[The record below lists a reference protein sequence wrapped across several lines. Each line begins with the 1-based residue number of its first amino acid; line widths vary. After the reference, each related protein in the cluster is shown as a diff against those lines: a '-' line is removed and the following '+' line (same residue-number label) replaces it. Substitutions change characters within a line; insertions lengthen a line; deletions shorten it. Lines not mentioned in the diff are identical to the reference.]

1 MNRVLQFLILL
12 SICLLLSNCGEDE
25 AIQQEPPTDW
35 FFKQRA
41 FPYKDIDTKAY
52 LNSLDQKKQSLINR
66 TAPAVFDKP
75 WNFIGPTNVGGR
87 ITDIEMWPDDMNTI
101 LAGSAS
107 GGIFKSIDQGVS
119 WEPIFDDAASLAIG
133 DMAISKSN
141 SDIIYVGTGEAN
153 SGGGTVAYDGL
164 GIYKSED
171 RGQTWNHVGLEGVGS
186 VGRVAINPKN
196 EDEVYVAAMG
206 RLFGLNAE
214 RGIYKTSDSGN
225 SWEHVLSVNDSTGGI
240 DLAIHQ
246 ENPDTVFA
254 ALWERSRRPN
264 DIIYGGKS
272 SGLYRTFDGGENWE
286 LLENG
291 LPDWNEEM
299 GRIGIAIAPSNQN
312 KIYAFIANKVG
323 FTQGIYV
330 SENLGDTWTS
340 LPKDG
345 IMDVPFQW
353 WFGKIFVDP
362 LDENDVFLASFAMH
376 KYTLG
381 DSTWRDVFYAVH
393 VDQHALFVHPQDP
406 AFIVNG
412 NDGGIYISYDGGD
425 NYIKSNELP
434 NNQIYA
440 CEIDP
445 NNTKTVFG
453 GMQDNGTY
461 RNKSDEQGAWE
472 QLLGNDGFR
481 IQVEPGSS
489 DTFYYEFQNGNAWR
503 TFDGGATRQSIILSI
518 DTEDRKNW
526 NTPLAIDYN
535 NPANIYYGS
544 QRIWKSENRGE
555 FFTAVSDDLSNGPYD
570 GNRAFG
576 TCTTIEVSRVDSD
589 IIYAGTDD
597 GNVWLST
604 DGSETWTQVNP
615 DMNTNRWATAVLPD
629 PVDENVAY
637 VCFSGFRY
645 DSYDGSIY
653 KTMDKGTTWI
663 DITGDLPDIP
673 INDIQVDYRDNQLLF
688 AATDIGVYFSTDE
701 GSHWEVLG
709 QGLPNVPIMDIDFE
723 WDGKLAAA
731 TYGRSMYYYL
741 IPEPVSISDYH
752 FVDLEI
758 FPNPSSDYFIIH
770 SDKDLLENVKATLY
784 SVNGEMILDDI
795 IFDKEVSIGHLP
807 KGTYI
812 LSVKSEKGF
821 TVATKKI
828 LKI

>member
-1 MNRVLQFLILL
+1 MSL
-12 SICLLLSNCGEDE
+12 CLLLSNCGEGE
-25 AIQQEPPTDW
+25 VIQQEPPTDW

-41 FPYKDIDTKAY
+41 FPYKDIDTKTY
-52 LNSLDQKKQSLINR
+52 LNSLNQKKQRLNNR

-119 WEPIFDDAASLAIG
+119 WEPIFDAAASLAIG

-141 SDIIYVGTGEAN
+141 PDVIYVGTGEAN
-153 SGGGTVAYDGL
+153 SGGGSIAYDGL

-171 RGQTWNHVGLEGVGS
+171 RGGTWIHAGLEEVGS
-186 VGRVAINPKN
+186 VGRIAINPKD
-196 EDEVYVAAMG
+196 EEEVYVAAMG
-206 RLFGLNAE
+206 RLFGLNSE
-214 RGIYKTSDSGN
+214 RGIYKTSDGGN
-225 SWEHVLSVNDSTGGI
+225 SWEHILSVNDSTGGI
-240 DLAIHQ
+240 DLAIHH
-246 ENPDTVFA
+246 ENPDTIFA

-264 DIIYGGKS
+264 DIIYGGRS
-272 SGLYRTFDGGENWE
+272 SGLYRSFDGGENWE

-291 LPDWNEEM
+291 LPSWDDEM

-323 FTQGIYV
+323 FTEGIYV
-330 SENLGDTWTS
+330 SENLGNTWTS
-340 LPKDG
+340 LPKEG

-362 LDENDVFLASFAMH
+362 IDEDEIFLASFNMH

-393 VDQHALFVHPQDP
+393 VDQHALFVHPLDP
-406 AFIVNG
+406 EFIVNG
-412 NDGGIYISYDGGD
+412 NDGGIYISYDGGLS
-425 NYIKSNELP
+425 YIKSIELP
-434 NNQIYA
+434 NNQIYT

-445 NNTKTVFG
+445 NNTSTVLG
-453 GMQDNGTY
+453 GMQDNGIY
-461 RNKSDEQGAWE
+461 INKSGELEDWE
-472 QLLGNDGFR
+472 QILGNDGFR
-481 IQVEPGSS
+481 ILVEPGNS
-489 DTFYYEFQNGNAWR
+489 DIIYYEFQNGNAWR
-503 TFDGGATRQSIILSI
+503 TFDGGITRQSIILSI

-535 NPANIYYGS
+535 NPTTIYYGS

-555 FFTAVSDDLSNGPYD
+555 SFVAVSEDLSNGPYE

-576 TCTTIEVSRVDSD
+576 TSTSIEVSRVNSD

-597 GNVWLST
+597 GNVWISS
-604 DGSETWTQVNP
+604 DGTETWAQINP
-615 DMNTNRWATAVLPD
+615 AMNVNRWTTAVLPD
-629 PVDENVAY
+629 PIDEDIAY

-653 KTMDKGTTWI
+653 KTEDQGATWT

-673 INDIQVDYRDNQLLF
+673 INDIQVDFRDNQLLF
-688 AATDIGVYFSTDE
+688 VATDIGVYFSTDE
-701 GSHWEVLG
+701 GNHWEILG

-741 IPEPVSISDYH
+741 VPETVSVSETQY
-752 FVDLEI
+752 FNLEI
-758 FPNPSSDYFIIH
+758 YPNPSSKYFIIKT
-770 SDKDLLENVKATLY
+770 DKGMVGNIHVDLY
-784 SVNGEMILDDI
+784 SLEGEIILNNID
-795 IFDKEVSIGHLP
+795 FDKSISINHLP
-807 KGTYI
+807 KGIYF
-812 LSVKSEKGF
+812 LSVKNNKGF
-821 TVATKKI
+821 TLTTKKL
-828 LKI
+828 LKM